1 MNRLTVSLS
10 NIINMKNFR
19 YIIGGLVLLMGVGLL
34 PSCQKNP
41 SVAVHDVVFTDATN
55 GFSVTFT
62 NKTVGASSYK
72 WDFGDGGTSTAA
84 SPTHTYAAKGKYVAT
99 LTATLTNG
107 SQISGSTIIHVAK
120 SSPIRLDDNS
130 LADWDTIS
138 NKVVPTGNLGGIVKL
153 AKFDYD
159 SNNIY
164 IYMQIATTVAASNVF
179 DFYLDTDDDATTGL
193 LTGSIPGGG
202 YDYLL
207 EGNLLSTPA
216 PDGLVQYQHIGAQS
230 AFSFNALSIAN
241 FYTLGTVQ
249 EENGVVSFEMAL
261 SRSKIGGLTG
271 PALRFG
277 IIVSDSGY
285 NPLGYMP
292 GQNLAPITLNISQ

>member
-1 MNRLTVSLS
+1 
-10 NIINMKNFR
+10 MKNLR
-19 YIIGGLVLLMGVGLL
+19 YILGGLALLIAAGLM
-34 PSCQKNP
+34 PSCRKNP
-41 SVAVHDVVFTDATN
+41 SIAVHDVIFTDSTS
-55 GFSVTFT
+55 GFDVIFN

-72 WDFGDGGTSTAA
+72 WDFGDGGTSTDK

-107 SQISGSTIIHVAK
+107 NKISGSTIIHVAK
-120 SSPIRLDDNS
+120 SSPIKLTDNS

-138 NKVVPTGNLGGIVKL
+138 NKVVPSGNLGGIVKL

-159 SNNIY
+159 SNNVY
-164 IYMQIATTVAASNVF
+164 IYMQVATTVAAANVF

-193 LTGSIPGGG
+193 TTGSIPGGG
-202 YDYLL
+202 YDFLL
-207 EGNLLSTPA
+207 EGNMLSDPSS
-216 PDGLVQYQHIGAQS
+216 LVQYQHTGAQS

-241 FYTLGTVQ
+241 FWTLGTVQ
-249 EENGVVSFEMAL
+249 EANGITTFEMAL
-261 SRSKIGGLTG
+261 SRSKISGMTGGT
-271 PALRFG
+271 LRFG

-292 GQNLAPITLNISQ
+292 GENLAAISLDISQ